1 MTRRRGGA
9 RLELAGLLIAAALA
23 AGLLAWGARSGRA
36 GEPGGHTLWP
46 SGGGALVVWRDQS
59 GDLVARFTSPAGH
72 ATERSLG
79 AGSDVRLI
87 AGGPRPV
94 LLVTDPGGGHRLLRF
109 SAASAAWTTIA
120 AALPP
125 DDLTT
130 AALSRGLL
138 YVPVGA
144 GRRAAVL
151 ATDAGGRVVA
161 RLALPI
167 LEPDP
172 TALVPGPGAAIEP
185 ARPGRG
191 RVRALLVAGG
201 DVLAVTATGQ
211 AAAVT
216 DLRTHETASL
226 AGYTRLAAATVGGD
240 GFVYLLAG
248 RSDPAFTLRFLRV
261 AVHPLRVLW
270 AWDTDAAP
278 DGAAATALPTR
289 FGAAFYAAAA
299 FGSPASP
306 DAGLWLIDS
315 TGARRDEAVS
325 TSLGPRMGPGRGD
338 SVLLYGAAGG
348 AVTRVDTDDGAR
360 SRADARLR
368 APSGATVLLAAD

>member
-1 MTRRRGGA
+1 MTRRRRAA
-9 RLELAGLLIAAALA
+9 RLELAGLLLAAALA

-36 GEPGGHTLWP
+36 GEPGGRTLWP
-46 SGGGALVVWRDQS
+46 AGGGALVVWRSDT
-59 GDLVARFTSPAGH
+59 GPLVARFTSAAGRT
-72 ATERSLG
+72 TERSLG

-87 AGGPRPV
+87 SGGPRPV
-94 LLVTDPGGGHRLLRF
+94 LLVTAPGGGHRLLRF
-109 SAASAAWTTIA
+109 SPISAAWTTIA

-138 YVPVGA
+138 YLPVGT

-151 ATDAGGRVVA
+151 ATDAGGGIVA
-161 RLALPI
+161 RLALPV

-172 TALVPGPGAAIEP
+172 TALVSGPGAAIEP

-201 DVLAVTATGQ
+201 DVLALTATDQ
-211 AAAVT
+211 AAAIT

-226 AGYTRLAAATVGGD
+226 AAYTRLAAATVGGD

-278 DGAAATALPTR
+278 DGTAVTALPTR
-289 FGAAFYAAAA
+289 FGAAFYAPAAP
-299 FGSPASP
+299 GSPASSGA
-306 DAGLWLIDS
+306 DLWLIDS
-315 TGARRDEAVS
+315 TGARRDSAVS
-325 TSLGPRMGPGRGD
+325 TDLGPRMGPGRGD
-338 SVLLYGAAGG
+338 SVLLYGGQGG
-348 AVTRVDTDDGAR
+348 AVTRLDTDDGAR

>member
-1 MTRRRGGA
+1 MTWRRRGA
-9 RLELAGLLIAAALA
+9 RLELAGLLVAAALA

-36 GEPGGHTLWP
+36 GERPVHALWP
-46 SGGGALVVWRDQS
+46 ANGGALVVWRS
-59 GDLVARFTSPAGH
+59 AGTLVARFTNAAGT
-72 ATERSLG
+72 ATRRSLG

-94 LLVTDPGGGHRLLRF
+94 LLVTEPGGGHRLLRF
-109 SAASAAWTTIA
+109 SPASAAWTTIA

-125 DDLTT
+125 DDLTNV
-130 AALSRGLL
+130 ALSRGRFYL
-138 YVPVGA
+138 PVGT
-144 GRRAAVL
+144 GRHAAVL
-151 ATDAGGRVVA
+151 ATDAAGRVVT

-167 LEPDP
+167 LEPYP
-172 TALVPGPGAAIEP
+172 TALVPAPGAAIEP

-201 DVLAVTATGQ
+201 DVLAVTATDQ
-211 AAAVT
+211 AAAIT
-216 DLRTHETASL
+216 DLRTRKTASL
-226 AGYTRLAAATVGGD
+226 AGYTRLAGATVGGD

-270 AWDTDAAP
+270 TWDTDAAS
-278 DGAAATALPTR
+278 DGAAVTALPTR

-299 FGSPASP
+299 PGSPGSS
-306 DAGLWLIDS
+306 DADLWLIDS
-315 TGARRDEAVS
+315 TGARRDAAVS
-325 TSLGPRMGPGRGD
+325 TGLGPRMGPGRGD
-338 SVLLYGAAGG
+338 SVLLYGGPSG
-348 AVTRVDTDDGAR
+348 AVTRLDTDDGV
-360 SRADARLR
+360 SGRADARLH